1 LAITEIAT
9 VTITLRRKPEFKLKG
24 RRHT

>member
-1 LAITEIAT
+1 MT